1 MAYET
6 KPNTGALFKNDRREK
21 DSHPNAK
28 GSALIEGVEYWV
40 SSWTNEDRNGN
51 KYQSLKFERKTGAD
65 GRGERRR
72 GYDEPEGRG
81 HAQQHGPEPGSVTQ
95 GPPLREQLDD
105 DIPF

>member
-28 GSALIEGVEYWV
+28 GSALIDGVEYWI

-72 GYDEPEGRG
+72 GYDEPEDRTAARRADDGWN
-81 HAQQHGPEPGSVTQ
+81 EPMSDSLVK
-95 GPPLREQLDD
+95 QLDD